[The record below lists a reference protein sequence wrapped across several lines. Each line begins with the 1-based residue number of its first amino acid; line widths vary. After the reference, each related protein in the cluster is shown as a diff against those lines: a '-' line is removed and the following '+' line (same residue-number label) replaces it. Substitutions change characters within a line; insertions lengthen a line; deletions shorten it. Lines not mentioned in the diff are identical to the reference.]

1 MALLVAIRHVLW
13 RMLGD
18 DGDPVSDPNL
28 YRSLEGSLQYLTF
41 TRPNISYAGT
51 LDYGLQLFASST
63 TSLIAYS
70 DADVAGYPT
79 TRRSTSEAEY
89 RGVAN
94 AVAETCWLRNLLR
107 ELRRSLSFAT
117 LVY

>member
-1 MALLVAIRHVLW
+1 MGTLQSRLDAEFLLSHMCTVKFKEWIVVLATLL
-13 RMLGD
+13 R
-18 DGDPVSDPNL
+18 
-28 YRSLEGSLQYLTF
+28 RSE
-41 TRPNISYAGT
+41 GT

-70 DADVAGYPT
+70 DADVAGCPT
-79 TRRSTSEAEY
+79 TRRSNSEAEY

-107 ELRRSLSFAT
+107 ELHRSLSFAT